1 MKPSNVLEIS
11 SGAGPLLESEELKL
25 LKPKEIMA
33 INMKFQGKSNPE
45 ISKMLNVTPNT
56 VSTWFCKQGKLRK
69 AYEARCREL
78 LAPSV
83 HPAVSTDSAL
93 SVAERLKAE
102 APAALS
108 TIVELSRGAKREQVR
123 YQSSADILDRA
134 GYAPVQKNLNVD
146 MVGEMTM
153 QELDALVLGIVSET
167 EAKPIAQRG
176 NVIDADAVAD
186 ALMGTPDN
194 VPNVDEEKI
203 IDSLF

>member
-1 MKPSNVLEIS
+1 M
-11 SGAGPLLESEELKL
+11 

-45 ISKMLNVTPNT
+45 IGKMLGVGAAT

-78 LAPSV
+78 LSPSV

-93 SVAERLKAE
+93 SVADRLKAE
-102 APAALS
+102 APGALS
-108 TIVELSRGAKREQVR
+108 TIVELSRGAKREQVK
-123 YQSSADILDRA
+123 YQASADILDRA

-146 MVGEMTM
+146 MVGEMSM

-176 NVIDADAVAD
+176 NVVDVEGIAD
-186 ALMGTPDN
+186 ALMGNSDN
-194 VPNVDEEKI
+194 VPDVDEEKI